1 LPAISLV
8 RMIPP
13 LGVNEGRRFYCVR
26 AGRTKRPMKTAR
38 TKPAQ
43 GVSERRNLPQPAVQK
58 AHFPSL
64 LSRPEAIG
72 PHLVPASRT
81 AAMITKSGQLVAVI
95 GRTAASE
102 ELGVGVARTSQLVAA
117 AAAAVG
123 CVFGAVSQMPDAC
136 TPPVDE
142 LQLAHETARAEV
154 ERAPLDPS
162 NSKNSSVPA
171 HRPGPI

>member
-1 LPAISLV
+1 MTSALRLGSRRARMPPIRRRTSGLLPCIFQLPAISLV

-102 ELGVGVARTSQLVAA
+102 DLGDGVAR
-117 AAAAVG
+117 
-123 CVFGAVSQMPDAC
+123 
-136 TPPVDE
+136 
-142 LQLAHETARAEV
+142 
-154 ERAPLDPS
+154 
-162 NSKNSSVPA
+162 
-171 HRPGPI
+171 